1 MSCSHKGIFLSS
13 LNTHV
18 HLAQL
23 QTYNYLFPSH
33 YFLLNLLKQAG
44 RLANEAKE
52 LSGSSWGEKS
62 IGTEAERSVKLAAV
76 EKLVPPST

>member
-1 MSCSHKGIFLSS
+1 M
-13 LNTHV
+13 
-18 HLAQL
+18 
-23 QTYNYLFPSH
+23 
-33 YFLLNLLKQAG
+33 KQAG

>member
-1 MSCSHKGIFLSS
+1 MSCSHKGIFLSI

-33 YFLLNLLKQAG
+33 YFLLKQAG